1 MENFNEENTQRF
13 NSNFDLVTVERERV
27 KCNFDLS
34 ETETARLKCNF
45 EDRK

>member
-27 KCNFDLS
+27 KCNFYLS
-34 ETETARLKCNF
+34 VPVTERLKF
-45 EDRK
+45 IFDVIK